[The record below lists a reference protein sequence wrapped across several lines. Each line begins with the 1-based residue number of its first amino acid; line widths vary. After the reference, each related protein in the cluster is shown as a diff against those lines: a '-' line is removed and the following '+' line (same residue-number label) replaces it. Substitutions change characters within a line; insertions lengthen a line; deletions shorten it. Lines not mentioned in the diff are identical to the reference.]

1 MLEPTVRGKG
11 VGIFDVSYGKVER
24 YYVHGVTN
32 SGINE
37 NQTCGF
43 SLIVFI
49 KSLHTD
55 VYRDSN

>member
-1 MLEPTVRGKG
+1 M
-11 VGIFDVSYGKVER
+11 SYGKVER

-37 NQTCGF
+37 NDMWLF
-43 SLIVFI
+43 VDFFI
-49 KSLHTD
+49 KSVHAE